1 MYLSVNSF
9 FSLWTVYIMKLGYIT
24 SYITGCMMLRYITG
38 CMMLRYITGYIKGW
52 KGPTY

>member
-24 SYITGCMMLRYITG
+24 SQ
-38 CMMLRYITGYIKGW
+38 ITGYIKGW
-52 KGPTY
+52 EGANCIKM